1 MAITILGHPISTCTK
16 RVLVVLEEKNVTD
29 YTVETIDVLAG
40 AHKKPEFL
48 AKQPFGQIPVLEDG
62 DISIYESRA
71 MARYVCDKYDGEG
84 TALFGK
90 TPKEKAAVNQWLE
103 VEGQTFNGPISA
115 IVVELVFKKHHG
127 KEADEAKVAEAAE
140 QAAKVLDV
148 YEAHLTKNEYVAG
161 DFLSLAD
168 LSHLPYTDL
177 LMHTVHAN
185 LITSRPNV
193 NKWWEKISAL
203 PSWKK
208 VNVPF
213 PSKV

>member
-127 KEADEAKVAEAAE
+127 KEADEAKVAEAAAQLGLSDGRRLFE
-140 QAAKVLDV
+140 RASGLAVRFGECK
-148 YEAHLTKNEYVAG
+148 
-161 DFLSLAD
+161 DFTVVPDPDSSPDYLGCSLI
-168 LSHLPYTDL
+168 PT
-177 LMHTVHAN
+177 
-185 LITSRPNV
+185 
-193 NKWWEKISAL
+193 
-203 PSWKK
+203 
-208 VNVPF
+208 
-213 PSKV
+213 